1 MIKAVEIYR
10 AAMLS
15 KPPFHNRMI
24 KSVYEVSRPV
34 LGEILTR
41 LVRFQS
47 TKHFWIPDILEGD
60 NFNCIPIEICL
71 NEESVEC
78 LLESGGDFYYIN
90 IFDAD
95 VRLFTRFCLEI
106 AENVSPQNVR
116 CGELEIYG
124 GERDILVLHRMLCES
139 YDGFFVLDSS
149 KKHLE
154 EIL

>member
-1 MIKAVEIYR
+1 M
-10 AAMLS
+10 
-15 KPPFHNRMI
+15 
-24 KSVYEVSRPV
+24 
-34 LGEILTR
+34 GEILTR
-41 LVRFQS
+41 LVCFQS

-60 NFNCIPIEICL
+60 NLNLVPTEIDL

-78 LLESGGDFYYIN
+78 LLESGGDFFYIN

-95 VRLFTRFCLEI
+95 IKLFTRFCLET
-106 AENVSPQNVR
+106 AENVSLQNVR

-124 GERDILVLHRMLCES
+124 GERDILALHSTLCES